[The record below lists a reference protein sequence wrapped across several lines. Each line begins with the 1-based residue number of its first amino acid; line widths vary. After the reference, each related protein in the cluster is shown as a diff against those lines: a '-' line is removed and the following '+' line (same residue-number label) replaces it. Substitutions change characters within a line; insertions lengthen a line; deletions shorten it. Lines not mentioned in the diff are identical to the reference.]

1 MPKRAVLLLLL
12 LTSHASAQQFFTLT
26 PYDTPHLTC
35 GTYLRALA
43 QSPQEV
49 RVWARGYS
57 DGMSDALIAVGVN
70 IPIMNLGGESLA
82 DNVAARCQRNPA
94 RLFKDVAREVLSTSR
109 RP

>member
-1 MPKRAVLLLLL
+1 MKLHATLILLL
-12 LTSHASAQQFFTLT
+12 LTSPASAQQFFTFT
-26 PYDTPHLTC
+26 PDDIPHLTC

-43 QSPQEV
+43 QSPQEA

-57 DGMSDALIAVGVN
+57 DGMSDALIGVGVN
-70 IPIMNLGGESLA
+70 IPIKNLGGESLA
-82 DNVAARCQRNPA
+82 DNVAVRCERNPA